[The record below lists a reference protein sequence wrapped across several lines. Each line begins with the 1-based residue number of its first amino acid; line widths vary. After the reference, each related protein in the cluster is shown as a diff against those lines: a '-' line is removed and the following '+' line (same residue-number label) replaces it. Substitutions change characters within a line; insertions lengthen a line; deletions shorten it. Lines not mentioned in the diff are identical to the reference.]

1 MLIDGAERF
10 GLAQLHQFRGRVGR
24 GEHESFCL
32 LVTEEDTGSARER
45 VQIIERVR
53 DGFELAEADLAQR
66 GPGDYLGVRQSGI
79 QSFKIASL
87 FDRDLIALSR
97 KEAILLLESDPQ
109 LLDGK
114 NRFLREAINDY
125 QRTSLAEMS

>member
-1 MLIDGAERF
+1 MQKLLGLSDKGMAMLAFNAQVTGQHMEAQSKSMVT
-10 GLAQLHQFRGRVGR
+10 GL
-24 GEHESFCL
+24 
-32 LVTEEDTGSARER
+32 
-45 VQIIERVR
+45 
-53 DGFELAEADLAQR
+53 ELAEADLAQR